1 MRRLTWCGLSGDAAV
16 DRGWHLRRAQARQ
29 RRGRRGRQ
37 AGGSPRGGRRRSSRS
52 VSENQGASSSDPAA
66 PWRAPRPLSPTPR
79 PSSRRCLLRGERDF
93 VDERRICASRVR
105 PVDEARNRVR
115 SAQTTK
121 ARRSM
126 TDSTSCPCR
135 CSSGTPW
142 RAARVGRRR
151 KCSHRSEPRTPIA
164 VTDDFNDDGRLDFVG
179 VDADVDVDPDEVAWT
194 GRYIQ
199 VLVNRRVPLPG
210 GGVWFGDDTDTHGSR
225 GRRQTTPKRLPN
237 GEPLHNGSARFAKHD
252 VDRDGCIDLVMVR
265 QRPR

>member
-1 MRRLTWCGLSGDAAV
+1 
-16 DRGWHLRRAQARQ
+16 
-29 RRGRRGRQ
+29 
-37 AGGSPRGGRRRSSRS
+37 
-52 VSENQGASSSDPAA
+52 
-66 PWRAPRPLSPTPR
+66 
-79 PSSRRCLLRGERDF
+79 
-93 VDERRICASRVR
+93 
-105 PVDEARNRVR
+105 
-115 SAQTTK
+115 
-121 ARRSM
+121 M

-179 VDADVDVDPDEVAWT
+179 VDADVDVDPDALAWT